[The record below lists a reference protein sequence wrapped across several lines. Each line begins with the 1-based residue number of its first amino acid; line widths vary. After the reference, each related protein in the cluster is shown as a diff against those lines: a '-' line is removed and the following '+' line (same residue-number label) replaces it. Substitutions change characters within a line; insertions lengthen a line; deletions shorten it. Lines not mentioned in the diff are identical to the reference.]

1 MNKKELIEIKKQ
13 LTPVNCNITR
23 IASCLVTQEK
33 ECIPQKPEAFL
44 SLPEEE
50 TFKYFDLYKKA
61 LSGTIGKNLFTVPF
75 PRDDHSEKQ
84 LYMEKLRKSRLE
96 DDNILYDF
104 YEKVAETYG
113 CTEKYLIILIHGMYD
128 IPGKTT
134 DNQEMFDASEE
145 VYEYIHCI
153 LCPVTLSKAGLTYNR
168 EENSVMDRIRDHVV
182 EMPLDG
188 ILYPAFN
195 DRGPDVNAVL
205 YYSKK
210 TAATQEDFLEE
221 LLGNQRSESEDEKK
235 VWLGNVLESVGEHG
249 AISLSQMQGIYD
261 QYHSLVEEDYQG
273 DSTISPA
280 GFQTIAERAGLSAEQ
295 SGEIRNRFER
305 DLGKEASLSGFLDTN
320 AFCVKTPSL
329 TIKAVPERA
338 GDLEVRILDG
348 RPMLVIPLDTT
359 EAEVNGIGT
368 RLVKKK

>member
-1 MNKKELIEIKKQ
+1 MNKKEITEIKKQ
-13 LTPVNCNITR
+13 LTPINCNITR
-23 IASCLVTQEK
+23 IASCLVTQER
-33 ECIPQKPEAFL
+33 ECIPQRPEAFL

-61 LSGTIGKNLFTVPF
+61 LSGTTGKNLFTVPL
-75 PRDDHSEKQ
+75 PRVDKGEKQ
-84 LYMEKLRKSRLE
+84 LFLEKICKSRLE
-96 DDNILYDF
+96 DDDILSDF
-104 YEKVAETYG
+104 YEKVADTYG

-128 IPGKTT
+128 IPGKTS

-182 EMPLDG
+182 GMPLDG

-195 DRGPDVNAVL
+195 DRSSDVNAVL
-205 YYSKK
+205 YYAKK
-210 TAATQEDFLEE
+210 SAATQEDFLEE
-221 LLGNQRSESEDEKK
+221 ILGNQRSESEEEKK
-235 VWLGNVLESVGEHG
+235 VWLGNVLETVGEHG
-249 AISLSQMQGIYD
+249 ALTLSQMQGIYE
-261 QYHSLVEEDYQG
+261 QYDSLVAEDYNG
-273 DSTISPA
+273 DAMISGA
-280 GFQTIAERAGLSAEQ
+280 DFQKLAERAGLKEEQ
-295 SGEIRNRFER
+295 SGEIRKLFER
-305 DLGKEASLSGFLDTN
+305 DLGKEVPLSGFLDTK
-320 AFCVKTPSL
+320 AFCMKTPSL

-348 RPMLVIPLDTT
+348 RPMLVIPLDST

-368 RLVKKK
+368 RLVERK